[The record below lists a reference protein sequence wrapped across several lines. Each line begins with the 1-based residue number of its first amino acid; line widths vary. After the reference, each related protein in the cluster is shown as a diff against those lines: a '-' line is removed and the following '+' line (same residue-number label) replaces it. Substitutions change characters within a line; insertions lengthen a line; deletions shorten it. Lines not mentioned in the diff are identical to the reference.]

1 MVGHPVLVFT
11 CDKPM
16 DEPVQSSPFGGVHG
30 ASPQAAEVRS
40 QTKLDRPSTTRQH
53 SMGTHRE
60 GIEDTRYV
68 TLLRQKIDEARKAGK
83 DDAAEKAQKVL
94 DEIWRNV
101 FPTLNDYEPEYESIY
116 ECRRKLARAILEL
129 SGTAK

>member
-1 MVGHPVLVFT
+1 
-11 CDKPM
+11 
-16 DEPVQSSPFGGVHG
+16 
-30 ASPQAAEVRS
+30 
-40 QTKLDRPSTTRQH
+40 
-53 SMGTHRE
+53 MGTHRE

-101 FPTLNDYEPEYESIY
+101 FPTLNDYEPEYESIH
-116 ECRRKLARAILEL
+116 ECRRKPF
-129 SGTAK
+129 SS